1 MSDFQTMKIHGKDYV
16 MVDERLRHF
25 HETYPNG
32 AIETSVNTEPE
43 FLIYLQTNSKPVF
56 VVRAVVIPDISVP
69 ERYFTGHA
77 YEVEGS
83 NNINDGSALEN
94 CETSAVGRALGLL
107 GIGLIG
113 GIASADEMQ
122 SALMPKQNGNSRSS
136 NVSSMEKPS
145 SEAQRNFISSL
156 RASVDNLEEVDT
168 HIETLVKDKENFIP
182 TSLEASSII
191 EYLKGLPKKEA
202 EEDLPF

>member
-25 HETYPNG
+25 HEMYPNG
-32 AIETSVNTEPE
+32 AIETSVNVEPE
-43 FLIYLQTNSKPVF
+43 FLRYLQTNSKPVF

-83 NNINDGSALEN
+83 SNINDGSALEN
-94 CETSAVGRALGLL
+94 CETSAVGRALGML

-113 GIASADEMQ
+113 GVASFDEVANAV
-122 SALMPKQNGNSRSS
+122 SNGSSTKKTEYPATDKQ
-136 NVSSMEKPS
+136 K
-145 SEAQRNFISSL
+145 NFISSL
-156 RASVDNLEEVDT
+156 RSNVSNLEEVDK
-168 HIETLVKDKENFIP
+168 HIETLVKEKESP
-182 TSLEASSII
+182 TAAEASNII
-191 EYLKGLPKKEA
+191 GYLKSVPQTEA
-202 EEDLPF
+202 ESQVEDLPF

>member
-69 ERYFTGHA
+69 ESYFTGHA

-168 HIETLVKDKENFIP
+168 HIETLVKDKENFVP